1 MVCFF
6 IFGNFFMKHLFFLA
20 FMQQLHD
27 N

>member
-6 IFGNFFMKHLFFLA
+6 IFGNFFMRYLFFLA